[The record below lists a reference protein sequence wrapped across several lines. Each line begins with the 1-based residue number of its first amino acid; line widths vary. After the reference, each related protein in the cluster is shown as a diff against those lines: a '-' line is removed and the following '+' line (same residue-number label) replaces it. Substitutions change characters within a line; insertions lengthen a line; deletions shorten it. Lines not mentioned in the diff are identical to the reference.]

1 MGQRG
6 FGFLVDPLYAE
17 KTNSMVISFWLLVD
31 EWIKYINM
39 GKIKDTYVKNKDIE
53 YILIK

>member
-1 MGQRG
+1 MEQRG

-17 KTNSMVISFWLLVD
+17 KTNGMVISFWLLV
-31 EWIKYINM
+31 EERIKYINM